1 MKNLALSAPR
11 ILLVDDSK
19 DGLLVRRT
27 LLEEVGYSVQI
38 ALNGEEGLKLFK
50 TGKFDLV
57 VTDYQMPRMNG
68 LQLIA
73 SIREASPAMAV
84 ILVSGFVEPLGLNE
98 ANTGADA
105 VIAKSATEPSHLLRA
120 VKRLL
125 NRAAKGRGAAG
136 RPPRKPPES
145 QKSPAVRARAVGE

>member
-1 MKNLALSAPR
+1 MKNLSSMAPR

-27 LLEEVGYSVQI
+27 LLEEVGYTVHSAV
-38 ALNGEEGLKLFK
+38 NGEEGLKLFEAE
-50 TGKFDLV
+50 TFDVV
-57 VTDYQMPRMNG
+57 VTDYHMPRMDG
-68 LQLIA
+68 LELIVR
-73 SIREASPAMAV
+73 IRELKPGMGV

-105 VIAKSATEPSHLLRA
+105 VIAKSASEPANLLRA

-125 NRAAKGRGAAG
+125 NRVT
-136 RPPRKPPES
+136 RKPPGS
-145 QKSPAVRARAVGE
+145 QKAAPKTLAARVRASGQ